1 MLYLTVIQVLK
12 ARIAFIDDLLYIYN
26 SVIIKLNNTAPDT
39 QSILRSLAKDER
51 LKKYDI
57 YHLEDYCLLD
67 DKNKAIVAESID
79 TLGKYDIKT
88 QINCFNEYAEYFKG
102 IKAQKEAKLSADS
115 KLYLVLSLSAGSVI
129 SLLLM

>member
-1 MLYLTVIQVLK
+1 LK